1 MIKRIRH
8 KDINLEHNRNNSI
21 FASALVGDRLIARVF
36 YYHNKWEARQL
47 FYDEINSVKNIQE
60 FAFGGF

>member
-8 KDINLEHNRNNSI
+8 KDIHIERNRDNSI
-21 FASALVGDRLIARVF
+21 LASALVGDRVISRVF
-36 YYHNKWEARQL
+36 YYHNKREARQL
-47 FYDEINSVKNIQE
+47 FYDEINSVEDVQE